1 VGALQIE
8 NSEGFVMSVLK
19 YWLWLSTLHGIG
31 PRTANKL
38 IDYFGSPKSV
48 YFARDKHYL
57 ESGICEK
64 SELDALE
71 NKSLDKVSRI
81 WRDCDELDIRIMTIH
96 DADYPQRLANI
107 YDPPVVLYIKGRLP
121 VIDEEAVI
129 AMVGTRGAT
138 PYGLRATERLA
149 YEVTRGGGIIVS
161 GLAEGID
168 TMAIMGA
175 LRAGGRP
182 LAVLGTGID
191 IYYPSKNRLLQEDVA
206 RVGAL
211 ISEYPPGTMPART
224 NFPARNRIIS
234 GLSVGVTVV
243 EAPEKSG
250 ALITAA
256 RALEQGRDVF
266 VVPGNIDS
274 PACKGSN
281 ELLKDNCALAVT
293 SGYDI
298 LREYEAAYPQK
309 LKSGA
314 ENSSAKAA
322 DKALKVPEN
331 TASAVPVLQESTEK
345 VVDNAE
351 ELEYIDLKEQLKNLS
366 EDELS
371 VVSVMTERDMHID
384 DIIDLSGREP
394 SRVLSALTSLE
405 IKGYAVSGRG
415 RRYTL
420 IVSKDKDKSE
430 SKK

>member
-1 VGALQIE
+1 
-8 NSEGFVMSVLK
+8 MSGLK

-31 PRTANKL
+31 PVTARKL

-48 YFARDKHYL
+48 YFARDKHYA
-57 ESGICEK
+57 EAGICEK
-64 SELDALE
+64 AELEALE
-71 NKSLDKVSRI
+71 NKNLDRAARI
-81 WRDCDELDIRIMTIH
+81 WRDCDELDIRILTMH

-107 YDPPVVLYIKGRLP
+107 YDPPIVLYIKGRLP
-121 VIDEEAVI
+121 AIDDEVVI
-129 AMVGTRGAT
+129 AMVGTREAT
-138 PYGLRATERLA
+138 PYGLRVAERLA
-149 YEVTRGGGIIVS
+149 FEVAKGGGIIVS

-168 TMAIMGA
+168 TMAVLGA

-182 LAVLGTGID
+182 LAVLGTGLD
-191 IYYPSKNRLLQEDVA
+191 VYYPQKNRLLQEDVA
-206 RVGAL
+206 QAGAL
-211 ISEYPPGTMPART
+211 ISEYPPGTQPVRT

-234 GLSVGVTVV
+234 GLSLGVTIV
-243 EAPEKSG
+243 EAPKKSG

-256 RALEQGRDVF
+256 RALEQGRDLF

-309 LKSGA
+309 LKLNA
-314 ENSSAKAA
+314 ENSSSSCAG
-322 DKALKVPEN
+322 KALKLPEN

-345 VVDNAE
+345 VVDKAR
-351 ELEYIDLKEQLKNLS
+351 ELEYIDLKEQLADLS
-366 EDELS
+366 EDELC

-405 IKGYAVSGRG
+405 LKGYAVSGKG

-420 IVSKDKDKSE
+420 IVTRDKSE